1 MTLLLD
7 ILPSGPSIET
17 YDLAAGLGGPAQ
29 EASSASALA
38 AAASAFGEAGV
49 LLSGEHIEGLHGR
62 RGCTQEHVELTPL
75 CAAVGCEG
83 VAWRT
88 RVR

>member
-1 MTLLLD
+1 MFEFAPAGLSTVARV
-7 ILPSGPSIET
+7 
-17 YDLAAGLGGPAQ
+17 LAAGLGGPAQ